1 MGRHRKQPTE
11 NPNGKD
17 PAFQAAVIALASCV
31 NTFVPFSKPPAML
44 TIRPRN
50 SELRWA
56 IPKGEGNMGV
66 RKLRM
71 LSAAGDETLAEW
83 DVKTVAPE
91 RLAKIEAE
99 FKTRMQQGFFAVDM
113 TDG

>member
-1 MGRHRKQPTE
+1 
-11 NPNGKD
+11 
-17 PAFQAAVIALASCV
+17 
-31 NTFVPFSKPPAML
+31 
-44 TIRPRN
+44 
-50 SELRWA
+50 
-56 IPKGEGNMGV
+56 MGV

-113 TDG
+113 TDGRNVLTRKFDPNADTLLIPPVRGG